1 MMRNVVLV
9 VSSLAVLV
17 VLFVGYRLL
26 VGTPAAQTPRHV
38 VDELPT
44 PLPQSGPAL
53 RVGQDVEVPAGG
65 RIVFRRYDERTG
77 RPTDLFSCLD
87 WQPVPGSKNEIRVT
101 GPELAMVLPSG
112 MVATVL
118 ADEGQLTA
126 ERIERQQMRPRSG
139 WLAGNVRIIIDR
151 DTTPGRP
158 PRDERPQDLI
168 TLFVDRLEFDLER
181 GELRSADRVVVQS
194 LEFEVVGAGLD
205 LVWSQ
210 ADNRVETLTLARGE
224 EFIFYTPAGLFDAPD
239 LDETRSAEPAP
250 APALR
255 TATAPRPSTPRR
267 VTTYLCTLSGGVL
280 AEQHRADQV
289 VGGLRADEVQLLFD
303 IGARAGRLLRAPA
316 SRPQAAADQD
326 RGQRLVVRWSGKL
339 TLAPIDSP
347 PPPGRHRLHFTASG
361 APVALARGDGTIL
374 CGKVRYEDETRRIW
388 LESLPGQSIDFALG
402 EKMSAAAAG
411 VFVDRVQRLVKLV
424 GPLVLRSQRGT
435 GAARRW
441 STVHA
446 QLWGELTLAEPASAT
461 RPAAEAMLEFERL
474 ESATFVGD
482 VTVDLGKQKLTAD
495 NLRVTFRPDAG
506 EQTLEELLDTAMA
519 AGRVRLTSEDG
530 TVESQALELTF
541 ARTPE
546 GTLYPSRMHA
556 RGAVRLARERAR
568 IRGDEVLAQLAPG
581 ASEPEAPGPEFVLR
595 TLEVT
600 GRAEV
605 VDPDHR
611 RAARGAHIT
620 SQFVEPDWLA
630 TATVRG
636 TAERPGLVYAHPFI
650 VRGQQIDLDR
660 SAQTLHVEGPARLS
674 FRSQRSLQG
683 QQRKELT
690 PVVVTSHDRLHIDGR
705 ANTVQFEGQVV
716 ATSRDEQLQG
726 DAVTLLLEDSTP
738 APRPPTPRIPSW
750 ADWWRGARA
759 VVDRV
764 EGRPTRR
771 STLAWDQGLERVRKE
786 PVRLI
791 ADNGLVSS
799 ESFVAGDPEPVV
811 HASISAPRVEF
822 DLVGRQ
828 IHTTGLTQLLLTDRR
843 GRDDPQVTGE
853 VLGLPSAFLSRGP
866 SQTAMQCTGRMTYTL
881 GADGPERRD
890 TVVFEDNVFFVH
902 RTGAAMVDLTQ
913 TLSQPARTAAHLPPG
928 RNATLE
934 CERLECWF
942 VVDQE
947 GSVPQRGGGLTRTPM
962 RLASLL
968 ASGSVYLRDEFGPRI
983 REVNAAW
990 IEFNREQSVINVR
1003 STDVAEARVYFE
1015 NTASGQLDVHT
1026 GKQLVIDLRDGTV
1039 RSGELRGHLRR
1050 P

>member
-26 VGTPAAQTPRHV
+26 FRTPAEPMSRQPI
-38 VDELPT
+38 DELPT
-44 PLPQSGPAL
+44 PLPQTGPAL

-77 RPTDLFSCLD
+77 QPTDLFSCLD

-139 WLAGNVRIIIDR
+139 WLAGNVRIVIDR

-158 PRDERPQDLI
+158 PRDARPQDLI

-194 LEFEVVGAGLD
+194 LEFEVVGTGLD

-224 EFIFYTPAGLFDAPD
+224 EFVFYTPTSLFDTPD
-239 LDETRSAEPAP
+239 QDETRPGEPASAP
-250 APALR
+250 APR

-280 AEQHRADQV
+280 AEQYRADQV

-303 IGARAGRLLRAPA
+303 IGARAGRFLRAPA
-316 SRPQAAADQD
+316 SRPQAAEQD

-361 APVALARGDGTIL
+361 APVALARGEGTIL
-374 CGKVRYEDETRRIW
+374 CGKVRYEDESRRIW
-388 LESLPGQSIDFALG
+388 LESLPGESIDFALG

-411 VFVDRVQRLVKLV
+411 VYVDRTQRLVKLI

-435 GAARRW
+435 GPATRW

-446 QLWGELTLAEPASAT
+446 QLWGELTLAEPAST
-461 RPAAEAMLEFERL
+461 SRPAAEAMLEFERL
-474 ESATFVGD
+474 ESATFVGE
-482 VTVDLGKQKLTAD
+482 VRVDLGKQKLIAD
-495 NLRVTFRPDAG
+495 SLQVTFRPDAG
-506 EQTLEELLDTAMA
+506 EQTLEELLDTAIA
-519 AGRVRLTSEDG
+519 TGRVRLTSEDG
-530 TVESQALELTF
+530 TVESQALALTF

-546 GTLYPSRMHA
+546 RTLYPSRMHA

-568 IRGDEVLAQLAPG
+568 IRGDEVQAELAPG
-581 ASEPEAPGPEFVLR
+581 PREAEGRGPEFVLR
-595 TLEVT
+595 TLEVA

-611 RAARGAHIT
+611 RAARGARIT
-620 SQFVEPDWLA
+620 SQFIEPDWLA
-630 TATVRG
+630 TATVQG
-636 TAERPGLVYAHPFI
+636 TSERPGLVYAHPFI

-690 PVVVTSHDRLHIDGR
+690 PVVVTSQNRLHIDGR
-705 ANTVQFEGQVV
+705 GNTVRFEGRVV
-716 ATSRDEQLQG
+716 ATSREEQLQS
-726 DAVTLLLEDSTP
+726 DALTLLLEDI
-738 APRPPTPRIPSW
+738 APRPQQRAPRVPSW
-750 ADWWRGARA
+750 VDWYRAARA
-759 VVDRV
+759 LVDRF
-764 EGRPTRR
+764 EGHPTRSR
-771 STLAWDQGLERVRKE
+771 SPLAWEEGLERVRKE

-799 ESFVAGDPEPVV
+799 ESFVPGDPEPVV
-811 HASISAPRVEF
+811 HASISAPQLEF
-822 DLVGRQ
+822 DLVNRQ
-828 IHTTGLTQLLLTDRR
+828 IHASGLTQLLLTDRR

-853 VLGLPSAFLSRGP
+853 VLGLPSAFMSRGP

-881 GADGPERRD
+881 GPDGPERRD
-890 TVVFEDNVFFVH
+890 TVIFEDDVFFVH
-902 RTGAAMVDLTQ
+902 RTGGAMINLAEALPRPTHAV
-913 TLSQPARTAAHLPPG
+913 AEIPPG

-968 ASGSVYLRDEFGPRI
+968 ASGSVYLRDEFGPRV